1 MGVHR
6 GRAAASSAPRSRS
19 DDSARPL
26 SSSSHKRPSTQSIV
40 CLPYEKQSPLG
51 RQSFSSSS
59 SESNHACSDPV
70 GIAASRLSKRG
81 EPAIPKSSTRAWTR
95 NPANAV
101 GMVSSIAS
109 PWMPSWEDG
118 GALART
124 RVMSMLDPLRSAACS
139 ASMSLACQ
147 SLSRGLNAIRHAP
160 SSLMRS
166 LAVLGVRIRDGGV
179 SFVSAQRFV
188 PRYETNRS
196 EWRGGEARHSA
207 LLTR

>member
-1 MGVHR
+1 MRVHR
-6 GRAAASSAPRSRS
+6 GRAAASSIPRSRS
-19 DDSARPL
+19 DDSAPL
-26 SSSSHKRPSTQSIV
+26 SSSAHKRPSTQSIV
-40 CLPYEKQSPLG
+40 CLPHEKQSPLG

-70 GIAASRLSKRG
+70 GIAASSLSKRG
-81 EPAIPKSSTRAWTR
+81 EPAIPKSSNRVWTR

-101 GMVSSIAS
+101 GMVSSMAS

-166 LAVLGVRIRDGGV
+166 LAVLGVRSRHGGV
-179 SFVSAQRFV
+179 SLVSAQRFV
-188 PRYETNRS
+188 PRYETNRR
-196 EWRGGEARHSA
+196 EWRGGEAGHSA